1 MLDQKFLEEIARKKE
16 ASFLN
21 VAREYLQHLFLRSFY
36 SQKGSEDFAFKGGT
50 ALKIVF
56 GSPRFSEDLDFSGIK
71 NNWQYEKVL
80 EETLIDL
87 TREGVEVEIIDSKA
101 TTGGH
106 LATLGV
112 NLFGQK
118 IEIMNQIS
126 FREKDEVAKENVV
139 IVSDFV
145 PPYNLFL
152 FKREILVG
160 EKIRALIE
168 RAKARDFFDLYF
180 VLRKEELRK
189 IIHLDKDQQEKILSR
204 IAGKPKEEIE
214 QELKRLLPRSFW
226 QVIADLP
233 TAILKEFGYIP

>member
-1 MLDQKFLEEIARKKE
+1 MLDQKFLEEIAQKKE
-16 ASFLN
+16 TSFLN
-21 VAREYLQHLFLRSFY
+21 IAREYLQHLFLRSFY
-36 SQKGSEDFAFKGGT
+36 SQKGSENFAFKGGT
-50 ALKIVF
+50 ALKIAF
-56 GSPRFSEDLDFSGIK
+56 GSPRFSEDLDFSGRK
-71 NNWQYEKVL
+71 DGRLYEEIL
-80 EETLIDL
+80 EETLVDL
-87 TREGVEVEIIDSKA
+87 VSEGLEVEIIDSKA

-106 LATLGV
+106 LAALGI

-126 FREKDEVAKENVV
+126 FREKDEVAKENIV

-152 FKREILVG
+152 LKREILVG
-160 EKIRALIE
+160 EKIKALIE

-180 VLRKEELRK
+180 ILRKEELRK
-189 IIHLDKDQQEKILSR
+189 IIHLDKNQREKILSR
-204 IAGKPKEEIE
+204 IAGKPKKELE

-233 TAILKEFGYIP
+233 TAILRELGYT

>member
-1 MLDQKFLEEIARKKE
+1 MLDRNFLEEIARKKE
-16 ASFLN
+16 TSFLN
-21 VAREYLQHLFLRSFY
+21 VGREYLQHLFLRSFY
-36 SQKGSEDFAFKGGT
+36 SQKGSENFAFKGGT

-71 NNWQYEKVL
+71 DGRLYEEIL
-80 EETLIDL
+80 EETLVDL
-87 TREGVEVEIIDSKA
+87 VSAGLGVEIIDSKA

-106 LATLGV
+106 LATLGI

-118 IEIMNQIS
+118 IEITNQIS
-126 FREKDEVAKENVV
+126 FREKDEVAKENIV

-145 PPYNLFL
+145 PPYNIFL
-152 FKREILVG
+152 LKREILIG
-160 EKIRALIE
+160 EKIKALLE

-180 VLRKEELRK
+180 ILRKEELRK
-189 IIHLDKDQQEKILSR
+189 TIHLDKDEREKILRR
-204 IAGKPKEEIE
+204 IVSKPKEELE

-233 TAILKEFGYIP
+233 AAILRELGYT